1 MEKLYLTNNISESL
15 HSKIN
20 FYLPKYSTSFQNFS
34 ESMIKV
40 FLDDTI
46 KIESIKRYD
55 IKNRVIISI
64 IEDFSLNAGAK
75 RFKYETFKNK
85 KFKLLKDNYK
95 ENSDLIIN
103 ALNEEINYFLDDNE
117 EKNISDNNNQN
128 IIIENDKK
136 RRYFRF
142 GSNWYI

>member
-75 RFKYETFKNK
+75 RFKYETFKNNE
-85 KFKLLKDNYK
+85 FKLLKDNYK

-142 GSNWYI
+142 GSN